1 MLGYFTVQEN
11 NHIIGQGQ
19 NYLVLI
25 ALNRFKHVEPLFY
38 SVQDA
43 QKLSQVLMN
52 YFGFPERNIIRLFN
66 ERASH
71 VAIWKTLEEV
81 NYSLTDQDNLMI
93 YYAGYSYQK
102 KDVQD
107 SFLLGYDSDLSGP
120 YGLIYQQA
128 LIDRINKLKARK
140 VLFLVNSGF
149 STELIQ
155 ANPNIIHAQ
164 WEEEGKQLPQVRAH
178 EHIRWGMASM
188 SLEENRESL
197 VGDSPIFIRSII
209 KYLEANVGQEVS
221 SKTLFQQIKHL
232 QTYDEYRPIGGYLGE
247 LPMGEGA
254 FSFVPHEGIPEAP
267 PAAPK
272 TLPEGEMEE
281 LRAAVRQDDISL
293 YLDFIFKYPDS
304 EHLDFVQERIRTLQ
318 KGGRVGEGKFLSFI
332 TDNALWV
339 TVGLLIL
346 ISVSMGLYLMGGLP
360 KLRGG
365 GVSIDQVELVAEP
378 PMEEVLSLISTQM
391 IALEGGIFRTS
402 MGGVRGISNFEIS
415 SKEVTQVQW
424 KMITDSLPQGIANC
438 PNCPIEGVSFQEVQ
452 RFIQRLNELTGEAY
466 RLPTSPE
473 WEFAA
478 TAGGKL
484 RNESFKQNVSDWS
497 WHKGNTQGRSQHVGL
512 KTKNELG
519 IFDMYGNTWEWCF
532 DRVIAGSTRESD
544 DLCGDPRGTNRVV
557 RGGGWDTEPDSF
569 YIGISANF
577 PEDRKKSGI
586 GFRLAKGGVPPCE
599 DEMKEA
605 FHYPAIE
612 MVAVAAGQFAMGP
625 DELGNSFTV
634 QMPRFEMAKYEL
646 SQEIWEAIM
655 GENPSWNIIC
665 SSCPVESVN
674 WEQVQ
679 EFISILNAKRNTNYR
694 LPTEAEWEYAAR
706 GGKGQIGTQFAGVN
720 SMESLYLYGNC
731 FFGDDQLAV
740 DGDYKIDKFSAI
752 APVGS
757 LLPNELG
764 IYDLSGNVWEL
775 CQDWK
780 GPYPTTP
787 QSNPTGASR
796 GSEKVI
802 RGGGWNGNPEDCNIS
817 IRRGMRIQ
825 DEGKRWIGFR
835 LVRSL

>member
-1 MLGYFTVQEN
+1 MQEI
-11 NHIIGQGQ
+11 NHINGQGQ

-43 QKLSQVLMN
+43 QKLSQVLVKH
-52 YFGFPERNIIRLFN
+52 FGFPESHIIRLFN

-81 NYSLTDQDNLMI
+81 NHSLTDQDNLLI
-93 YYAGYSYQK
+93 YYAGYSYQQ

-107 SFLLGYDSDLSGP
+107 SFLLGYDSDPSRP

-128 LIDRINKLKARK
+128 LIDRINKLNARN
-140 VLFLVNSGF
+140 VFFMVNSGF

-155 ANPNIIHAQ
+155 ANPNVIHAQ
-164 WEEEGKQLPQVRAH
+164 WEEEDGKQLPQVRVQDN
-178 EHIRWGMASM
+178 IRWGMASM

-209 KYLEANVGQEVS
+209 KYLESSVGKVVS
-221 SKTLFQQIKHL
+221 SKAIFEHIQHL
-232 QTYDEYRPIGGYLGE
+232 QTYDEYQPIGGYLGE
-247 LPMGEGA
+247 LPMEERA
-254 FSFVPHEGIPEAP
+254 FTFIPHEGILEAP
-267 PAAPK
+267 PVAPK
-272 TLPEGEMEE
+272 NLPEGEMEE
-281 LRAAVRQDDISL
+281 LRTAVRQDDISL

-360 KLRGG
+360 KLDGAG
-365 GVSIDQVELVAEP
+365 LSVDQVELIAEP

-391 IALEGGIFRTS
+391 IPLEGGIFRTS

-415 SKEVTQVQW
+415 SKEVTQLQW
-424 KMITDSLPQGIANC
+424 KIITDSLPNGIKKC
-438 PNCPIEGVSFQEVQ
+438 PNCPIEAVSFREVQ
-452 RFIQRLNELTGEAY
+452 RFIQRLNELTGESY

-478 TAGGKL
+478 TVGGKIE
-484 RNESFKQNVSDWS
+484 NEMLKQNVSDWS
-497 WHKGNTQGRSQHVGL
+497 WHKGNASGNSRQVGK
-512 KTKNELG
+512 KTKNDLG
-519 IFDMYGNTWEWCF
+519 IFDMYGNIWEWCF
-532 DRVIAGSTRESD
+532 DRVIAGSTQESD
-544 DLCGDPRGTNRVV
+544 DLCGDPRGTNRVI
-557 RGGGWDTEPDSF
+557 RGGGWDTKPDSF
-569 YIGISANF
+569 YVGISGNI
-577 PEDRKKSGI
+577 PEDRKKPGL

-612 MVAVAAGQFAMGP
+612 MVPVAGGQFTMGP
-625 DELGNSFTV
+625 DESGNTFMV
-634 QMPRFEMAKYEL
+634 QLPAFEIAKYEL
-646 SQEIWEAIM
+646 SQELWEAIM

-665 SSCPVESVN
+665 SSCPVETVN
-674 WEQVQ
+674 WDQVQ

-706 GGKGQIGTQFAGVN
+706 GGREEVGTQFAGIN
-720 SMESLYLYGNC
+720 TMESLYLYGNC
-731 FFGDDQLAV
+731 FFGDDELAV
-740 DGDYKIDKFSAI
+740 DGDYKIDKFPAI

-787 QSNPTGASR
+787 QNSPEGPAS
-796 GSEKVI
+796 GLEKVI
-802 RGGGWNGNPEDCNIS
+802 RGGGWNGNPEDCSIS
-817 IRRGMRIQ
+817 TRRGMRIQ